1 MGFVR
6 LSVEA
11 VDLRKVLCSVL
22 VGIFPGNLFRDEAAL
37 TSGQKDCCIWG
48 TC

>member
-11 VDLRKVLCSVL
+11 IDLRKVLCSVL
-22 VGIFPGNLFRDEAAL
+22 IGIFPGNLSRDEAAL
-37 TSGQKDCCIWG
+37 TSGQKDGCIWR